1 MAVESET
8 EPKGE
13 RRVDTKVSAEEK
25 TWGETR
31 RGSRGAGSETEGSSG
46 EKTWGERDKR
56 QPACSPPDRPMP
68 ARK

>member
-31 RGSRGAGSETEGSSG
+31 RGSRGAGSETEQGNLWREDMG
-46 EKTWGERDKR
+46 GT
-56 QPACSPPDRPMP
+56 
-68 ARK
+68 